1 MKGFSKNTVSGGNGQ
16 HGERDQMSSVKNRKN
31 LAKRVAAALAS
42 ILLISASASIAR
54 ADEIRTV
61 KVRFQAGANSATVK
75 ARIKGYETVDYL
87 LGARAGQTMNV
98 SMATDNGANYFN
110 ILAPGESDAAMFN
123 GSLADNQFE
132 GVLPATGNYR
142 IRVYLMRSAAR
153 RKETANYR
161 LEMVV
166 GSGNSA
172 GASAPSGDAK
182 RDPWKR
188 IGAND
193 FDATGKIPCAQAA
206 GQPMGS
212 CDFGVVRQGNG
223 FALIKIS
230 WPGGGNRVITFENG
244 TPTGYDQS
252 QADGGAKLAFKK
264 NADLYA
270 IGIGDQR
277 FEMPEAVIYGG

>member
-1 MKGFSKNTVSGGNGQ
+1 
-16 HGERDQMSSVKNRKN
+16 MSSVKNRIN
-31 LAKRVAAALAS
+31 LAKHVAAALAS
-42 ILLISASASIAR
+42 ILFISAPISIAD
-54 ADEIRTV
+54 AAEIRTV
-61 KVRFQAGANSATVK
+61 KVRFQAGKNSTTVK
-75 ARIKGYETVDYL
+75 ARIKGYETIDYL

-98 SMATDNGANYFN
+98 SMSTDNGANYFN

-161 LEMVV
+161 LELIV
-166 GSGNSA
+166 GSSNSA
-172 GASAPSGDAK
+172 GASGAARP
-182 RDPWKR
+182 DPWKR

-212 CDFGVVRQGNG
+212 CAFGVVRQGNG
-223 FALIKIS
+223 SALVKIS

-244 TPTGYDQS
+244 TPAGYDQS

-264 NADLYA
+264 NADLYT

-277 FEMPEAVIYGG
+277 FELPEAVIYGG